1 MNIIGF
7 DYVEFANAVV
17 NSFAYGLVIGSFLGL
32 FRFIIMTG
40 VERREE

>member
-7 DYVEFANAVV
+7 DYVEFTNAVV
-17 NSFAYGLVIGSFLGL
+17 NSFNYGLVLGFFLGL
-32 FRFIIMTG
+32 FRFILMTG